1 MHQIKMH
8 RIRHIFDSML
18 AKILTNFGV
27 KLLALL
33 FLTTCFLA
41 STDISAQT
49 AFDPSS
55 SQSLEL
61 RVANLEQ
68 QYDSQIIQILSNYF
82 NRKKFFI
89 DVNINAELID
99 QTIGTTSNQ
108 VVESSQQE
116 QNLFMPGLPFLPEQN
131 LRQPANR
138 NRQPETIV
146 NENTIKT
153 LRIVNMSVNI
163 YADTSVTTAQLE
175 LMRFITGIAVKIN
188 EARGDEITISQL
200 AIPDYT
206 EAPEPVTAT
215 TVVQQPTAPD
225 YNSIYTYI
233 PALALMLLFGLTLL
247 FNKLMNKPQ
256 TQIPL
261 RDYRDT
267 FKNDM
272 GLQQQSAQPF
282 SSTEQVKGDIEQS
295 DEDMTTED
303 IVNAFFTKPEEIAT
317 IFRYWLSEEENGAKK
332 AAEYLVAV
340 DKHLLRTLK
349 KELHPEDYDSL
360 SDALL
365 ELEELAPERRAEI
378 VEEFA
383 RMLQQGAKQ
392 TVSEKKRSKFS
403 LFKFLDHISDKHI
416 LTLLET
422 EDSLSGAFILQYI
435 PDDKA
440 ALLIEKLDKE
450 IAAKIMLHMAS
461 LNNLTN
467 DQQQKISSELFDK
480 AMDLV
485 EAERSEQYGA
495 EHLYPI
501 LERLPVHEQQRYIDE
516 LKATGSIVGAILEKQ
531 FITIDRLPELSDEII
546 KKAVRTLNTETLLD
560 AIVGLPPQVVDRIL
574 SARPTREQRLLRME
588 LEELQ
593 GTPGRQT
600 EYAKALLMNSIRKNA
615 NDK

>member
-1 MHQIKMH
+1 
-8 RIRHIFDSML
+8 ML
-18 AKILTNFGV
+18 AKIHSNFSV
-27 KLLALL
+27 TFLSLL
-33 FLTTCFLA
+33 FFLSISPLLS
-41 STDISAQT
+41 STLHAQT
-49 AFDPSS
+49 AFDASS
-55 SQSLEL
+55 NQSLDL

-89 DVNINAELID
+89 DVSINAELVD
-99 QTIGTTSNQ
+99 ETVGTTSNQ
-108 VVESSQQE
+108 IIESGQQE

-138 NRQPETIV
+138 NREPETII

-188 EARGDEITISQL
+188 ENRGDEITISQL

-215 TVVQQPTAPD
+215 TVTQQPALPD

-247 FNKLMNKPQ
+247 FNRLMNKPQ
-256 TQIPL
+256 PQVPM
-261 RDYRDT
+261 RDFREA

-272 GLQQQSAQPF
+272 ALQQQAANPF
-282 SSTEQVKGDIEQS
+282 SNSDVPNIESDTTTEDLTS
-295 DEDMTTED
+295 ED

-360 SDALL
+360 SDAVL
-365 ELEELAPERRAEI
+365 EQEIIAPERKAEI

-392 TVSEKKRSKFS
+392 TITEKKRGKFS

-422 EDSLSGAFILQYI
+422 EDSISGAFILQYI

-440 ALLIEKLDKE
+440 ALLLEKLDKE

-531 FITIDRLPELSDEII
+531 FITIERLPELSDEVI

-588 LEELQ
+588 LDELQ
-593 GTPGRQT
+593 GTSGRQT

-615 NDK
+615 NDQ

>member
-1 MHQIKMH
+1 
-8 RIRHIFDSML
+8 ML

-33 FLTTCFLA
+33 FFTTCFLA
-41 STDISAQT
+41 STNTSAQT

-206 EAPEPVTAT
+206 EAPEPITAT
-215 TVVQQPTAPD
+215 TVVQQPAAPD

-267 FKNDM
+267 FKNDTAM
-272 GLQQQSAQPF
+272 QQQSAQPF

-317 IFRYWLSEEENGAKK
+317 IFRYWLSEEENGAQK

-467 DQQQKISSELFDK
+467 EQQQKISSELFDK

>member
-1 MHQIKMH
+1 
-8 RIRHIFDSML
+8 ML
-18 AKILTNFGV
+18 AKIHSNFSATF
-27 KLLALL
+27 LSLL
-33 FLTTCFLA
+33 FFV
-41 STDISAQT
+41 SISPLLSNTLHAQS
-49 AFDPSS
+49 AFDASS
-55 SQSLEL
+55 SQSLDL

-89 DVNINAELID
+89 DVSINAELVD
-99 QTIGTTSNQ
+99 ETVGTTSNQ
-108 VVESSQQE
+108 VVSNSQPE
-116 QNLFMPGLPFLPEQN
+116 ENLMMPGLPFLPQQN
-131 LRQPANR
+131 LRQPTRR
-138 NRQPETIV
+138 NNQPQTVI

-188 EARGDEITISQL
+188 ENRGDEITISQL

-215 TVVQQPTAPD
+215 TVTQQPALPD

-247 FNKLMNKPQ
+247 FNRLMNKPQ
-256 TQIPL
+256 PQVPM
-261 RDYRDT
+261 RDFREA

-272 GLQQQSAQPF
+272 ALQQQAANPF
-282 SSTEQVKGDIEQS
+282 SNSDVPNMESDTTTEDLTS
-295 DEDMTTED
+295 ED

-360 SDALL
+360 SDAVL
-365 ELEELAPERRAEI
+365 EQEIIAPERKAEI

-392 TVSEKKRSKFS
+392 TITEKKRGKFS

-422 EDSLSGAFILQYI
+422 EDSISGAFILQYI

-440 ALLIEKLDKE
+440 ALLLEKLDKE

-531 FITIDRLPELSDEII
+531 FITIERLPELSDEVI

-588 LEELQ
+588 LDELQ
-593 GTPGRQT
+593 GTSGRQT

-615 NDK
+615 NDQ

>member
-272 GLQQQSAQPF
+272 GLQQQSA
-282 SSTEQVKGDIEQS
+282 
-295 DEDMTTED
+295 
-303 IVNAFFTKPEEIAT
+303 
-317 IFRYWLSEEENGAKK
+317 
-332 AAEYLVAV
+332 
-340 DKHLLRTLK
+340 
-349 KELHPEDYDSL
+349 
-360 SDALL
+360 
-365 ELEELAPERRAEI
+365 
-378 VEEFA
+378 
-383 RMLQQGAKQ
+383 
-392 TVSEKKRSKFS
+392 
-403 LFKFLDHISDKHI
+403 
-416 LTLLET
+416 
-422 EDSLSGAFILQYI
+422 
-435 PDDKA
+435 
-440 ALLIEKLDKE
+440 
-450 IAAKIMLHMAS
+450 
-461 LNNLTN
+461 
-467 DQQQKISSELFDK
+467 
-480 AMDLV
+480 
-485 EAERSEQYGA
+485 
-495 EHLYPI
+495 
-501 LERLPVHEQQRYIDE
+501 
-516 LKATGSIVGAILEKQ
+516 
-531 FITIDRLPELSDEII
+531 DRKS
-546 KKAVRTLNTETLLD
+546 
-560 AIVGLPPQVVDRIL
+560 VV
-574 SARPTREQRLLRME
+574 
-588 LEELQ
+588 
-593 GTPGRQT
+593 
-600 EYAKALLMNSIRKNA
+600 
-615 NDK
+615 

>member
-1 MHQIKMH
+1 
-8 RIRHIFDSML
+8 ML
-18 AKILTNFGV
+18 AKIHSNFSV
-27 KLLALL
+27 TFLSLL
-33 FLTTCFLA
+33 FFV
-41 STDISAQT
+41 SISPLLSNTLHAQS
-49 AFDPSS
+49 AFDASS
-55 SQSLEL
+55 SQSLDL

-89 DVNINAELID
+89 DVSINAELVD
-99 QTIGTTSNQ
+99 ETIGTTSNQ
-108 VVESSQQE
+108 VIESGQQE

-138 NRQPETIV
+138 NREPETII

-188 EARGDEITISQL
+188 ENRGDEITISQL

-215 TVVQQPTAPD
+215 TITQQPALPD

-233 PALALMLLFGLTLL
+233 PAFALMLLFGLTLL
-247 FNKLMNKPQ
+247 FNRLMNKPQ
-256 TQIPL
+256 PQVPM
-261 RDYRDT
+261 RDFREA

-272 GLQQQSAQPF
+272 ALQQQAANPF
-282 SSTEQVKGDIEQS
+282 SNSDVPNSESDTTTEDLTS
-295 DEDMTTED
+295 ED

-360 SDALL
+360 SDAVL
-365 ELEELAPERRAEI
+365 EQEIIAPERRAEI

-392 TVSEKKRSKFS
+392 TISEKKRGKFS

-422 EDSLSGAFILQYI
+422 EDSISGAFILQYI

-440 ALLIEKLDKE
+440 ALLLEKLDKE

-531 FITIDRLPELSDEII
+531 FITIERLPELSDEVI

-588 LEELQ
+588 LDELQ
-593 GTPGRQT
+593 GTSGRQT

-615 NDK
+615 NDQ

>member
-1 MHQIKMH
+1 MH
-8 RIRHIFDSML
+8 RIRHIYASMH
-18 AKILTNFGV
+18 AKIQPNFGLTFLSFV
-27 KLLALL
+27 FLVALL
-33 FLTTCFLA
+33 LLPFENVR
-41 STDISAQT
+41 SQT
-49 AFDPSS
+49 SYDASS
-55 SQSLEL
+55 SQSLDL
-61 RVANLEQ
+61 RVSNLEQ

-89 DVNINAELID
+89 DVNINAELVE

-108 VVESSQQE
+108 VVSNSQPE
-116 QNLFMPGLPFLPEQN
+116 ENLMMPGLPFLPQQN
-131 LRQPANR
+131 LRQPTRR
-138 NRQPETIV
+138 NTQPQTVV

-163 YADTSVTTAQLE
+163 YADTSITTAQLE
-175 LMRFITGIAVKIN
+175 LMRFITGIAVKVN
-188 EARGDEITISQL
+188 ENRGDEININQL

-215 TVVQQPTAPD
+215 TVTQPPALPD

-247 FNKLMNKPQ
+247 FNRIMNKPQ
-256 TQIPL
+256 PQMPM
-261 RDYRDT
+261 RDFRES

-272 GLQQQSAQPF
+272 AFQQQAASQTALSTSTDERIEETEEDLSA
-282 SSTEQVKGDIEQS
+282 EEL
-295 DEDMTTED
+295 
-303 IVNAFFTKPEEIAT
+303 VNAFFTKPDEIAT

-349 KELHPEDYDSL
+349 KELHPEDYDTLTDAVIEQEKL
-360 SDALL
+360 S
-365 ELEELAPERRAEI
+365 PEKRAEI
-378 VEEFA
+378 IQEFG

-392 TVSEKKRSKFS
+392 TVTEKKRSKFS

-440 ALLIEKLDKE
+440 AILIEKLDKE

-467 DQQQKISSELFDK
+467 EQQHKISSELFDK

-501 LERLPVHEQQRYIDE
+501 LERLPVNEQQRYIDE

-531 FITIDRLPELSDEII
+531 FITIDKLPELSDEVI

-560 AIVGLPPQVVDRIL
+560 AIFGLPPQVVDRIL
-574 SARPTREQRLLRME
+574 SARPKREQRLLRME
-588 LEELQ
+588 LDELQ
-593 GTPGRQT
+593 GTSGRQT

-615 NDK
+615 NDQ

>member
-1 MHQIKMH
+1 
-8 RIRHIFDSML
+8 ML
-18 AKILTNFGV
+18 AKIHSNFSV
-27 KLLALL
+27 TFLSLL
-33 FLTTCFLA
+33 FFV
-41 STDISAQT
+41 SISPLLSNTLHAQS
-49 AFDPSS
+49 AFDASS
-55 SQSLEL
+55 SQSLDL

-89 DVNINAELID
+89 DVSINAELVD
-99 QTIGTTSNQ
+99 ETVGTTSNQ
-108 VVESSQQE
+108 VIESGQQE

-138 NRQPETIV
+138 NREPETII

-153 LRIVNMSVNI
+153 LRIVNMSVNV

-188 EARGDEITISQL
+188 ENRGDEITISQL

-215 TVVQQPTAPD
+215 TVTQQPALPD

-247 FNKLMNKPQ
+247 FNRLMNKPEPQ
-256 TQIPL
+256 VPM
-261 RDYRDT
+261 RDFREA

-272 GLQQQSAQPF
+272 ALQQQAANPF
-282 SSTEQVKGDIEQS
+282 SNSDVPNSESDTTTEDLTS
-295 DEDMTTED
+295 ED

-360 SDALL
+360 SDAVL
-365 ELEELAPERRAEI
+365 EQEIIAPERKAEI

-392 TVSEKKRSKFS
+392 TISEKKRGKFS

-422 EDSLSGAFILQYI
+422 EDSISGAFILQYI

-440 ALLIEKLDKE
+440 ALLLEKLDKE

-531 FITIDRLPELSDEII
+531 FITIERLPELSDEVI

-588 LEELQ
+588 LDELQ
-593 GTPGRQT
+593 GTSGRQT

-615 NDK
+615 NDQ